1 MTDLQT
7 ELEHLAKNSRPH
19 PNCALYCREKA
30 AWLAQKYPERFRDLP
45 QLLAAEMKS
54 SGSVASGTPA
64 DSSSTVAS

>member
-30 AWLAQKYPERFRDLP
+30 AWLANKYPGRFRELP
-45 QLLAAEMKS
+45 HLLASALHVK
-54 SGSVASGTPA
+54 ATPTP
-64 DSSSTVAS
+64 STPEAG